1 MAENKVR
8 FNLKNVHY
16 AVLTETMTTSG
27 MTYSWATP
35 VHVAGAVSLD
45 LSPEGNT
52 SPFYADGIV
61 FYQSIANQGYSGS
74 LEMARISDTMLK
86 DVWGLTLGSTSKV
99 LTENAN
105 VNPKNFALLYQ
116 VDGDADNEYYCL
128 YKVSGQRP
136 AIGSETNE
144 ESKEPKTQTFDIA
157 AIPLADGLV
166 LARTTADTPTATKT
180 GWFSTVFQ
188 ES

>member
-27 MTYSWATP
+27 MNYSWETP

-45 LSPEGNT
+45 LSPEGDT

-74 LEMARISDTMLK
+74 LEMARIPDTMLK

-144 ESKEPKTQTFDIA
+144 ESKEPKTQTFDIS
-157 AIPLADGLV
+157 AIPLADGRV

-180 GWFSTVFQ
+180 GWFTSVFQ

>member
-35 VHVAGAVSLD
+35 VHVSGAVSLD
-45 LSPEGNT
+45 LSPEGDT

-144 ESKEPKTQTFDIA
+144 ESKEPKTQTFDIS
-157 AIPLADGLV
+157 AIPLADGRV

-180 GWFSTVFQ
+180 GWFTSVFQ